1 MSTLQPN
8 PARLNQ
14 PSSAKR
20 AYRNSRLRE
29 HLTHPTE
36 QSTVIMFNRR
46 MFYALSILK
55 IGRSLAHQL
64 AHRTNFSKPPS
75 HNLHWQGKLHRRG
88 NTRCRGPR
96 GEGSNMNLQAS
107 AFVKKRKSTIVI
119 HSNPCYITI
128 THPANSNNSWG
139 IPRLRR
145 RSVSPEIHGG
155 IERANLCRLNSTS
168 WDIRLPKSVETIQ
181 PI

>member
-1 MSTLQPN
+1 METSTHPAEQHKPARSVGWVKCFLNDIMSPLQPN

-14 PSSAKR
+14 PNSAKR

-75 HNLHWQGKLHRRG
+75 HNCHWQGKLHRRG

-139 IPRLRR
+139 IPQMA
-145 RSVSPEIHGG
+145 SVVGLVFCLE
-155 IERANLCRLNSTS
+155 
-168 WDIRLPKSVETIQ
+168 
-181 PI
+181 

>member
-75 HNLHWQGKLHRRG
+75 HNRHSQGKLHRRG

-139 IPRLRR
+139 IPSRYHRQPF
-145 RSVSPEIHGG
+145 SPSWETGQGVGGRAAKSHARIH
-155 IERANLCRLNSTS
+155 
-168 WDIRLPKSVETIQ
+168 PKLFTGTQ
-181 PI
+181 RG

>member
-1 MSTLQPN
+1 METSTHPAEQHKPARSVGWVKCFLNDIMSTLQPN

-139 IPRLRR
+139 IPM
-145 RSVSPEIHGG
+145 
-155 IERANLCRLNSTS
+155 
-168 WDIRLPKSVETIQ
+168 
-181 PI
+181 PIGVVASQAGNF